1 MYIIKKEENQL
12 RNKMFKFLMSLTLIF
27 TTSLFAINKDKI
39 KDEMTNKIE
48 KSLLVLKNPNLS
60 KEIKGQEI
68 ISMMDYAFDYDLM
81 SRLSLGRAWN
91 EIDEK
96 QREEFILLFTKKL
109 KDSYVEKIDLYSD
122 ESLVVEKIN
131 QTKKTRI
138 ELITHLI
145 GKNTQYEIIYKFYEK
160 SEDNWVIYDV
170 DIIGVSIIQTYRKQF
185 SGYLNDKSFDELLK
199 YLKSSE
205 TNL

>member
-1 MYIIKKEENQL
+1 
-12 RNKMFKFLMSLTLIF
+12 MFKFLMSLTLIF

-122 ESLVVEKIN
+122 ESVVVEKIN

>member
-1 MYIIKKEENQL
+1 
-12 RNKMFKFLMSLTLIF
+12 MFKFLMSLTLIF